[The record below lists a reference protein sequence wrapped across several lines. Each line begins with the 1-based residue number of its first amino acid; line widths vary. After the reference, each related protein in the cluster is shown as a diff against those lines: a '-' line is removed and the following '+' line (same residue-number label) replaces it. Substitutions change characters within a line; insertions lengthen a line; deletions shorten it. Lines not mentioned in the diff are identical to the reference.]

1 MIAVLAAPG
10 SMAQEFVTSSPADFA
25 AASAVRNLKEG
36 DHRVRPLPSEPLE
49 GNVMTDLH
57 PQPIY
62 GFAPSPSARISEV
75 RSARGRDPS
84 VAMAAQC
91 TSRALGRRV
100 WFSMG
105 VRPKRFEIL
114 SFLTIIVAWHC
125 ADCTDPATAQDES
138 FVVSD
143 AWVPAM
149 DQVGR
154 DVPLLM
160 TIRNNTSSPDALMRV
175 RCPIANFSERHAV
188 DRGEG
193 APAMRPI
200 SSIPIA
206 ATSTVVLKPTEHHVM
221 LLQTRQPLQVGER
234 FNCSVVFQKAGTK
247 ETEVEVRKSP

>member
-1 MIAVLAAPG
+1 
-10 SMAQEFVTSSPADFA
+10 
-25 AASAVRNLKEG
+25 
-36 DHRVRPLPSEPLE
+36 
-49 GNVMTDLH
+49 
-57 PQPIY
+57 
-62 GFAPSPSARISEV
+62 
-75 RSARGRDPS
+75 
-84 VAMAAQC
+84 
-91 TSRALGRRV
+91 
-100 WFSMG
+100 
-105 VRPKRFEIL
+105 
-114 SFLTIIVAWHC
+114 
-125 ADCTDPATAQDES
+125 
-138 FVVSD
+138 
-143 AWVPAM
+143 M